1 MNLPFRNDLHML
13 MGWWIIGFSYHMMG
27 KSMAN
32 QEVMEK
38 IYGLRDFIEEL
49 AVLMG
54 YNEIKNYLSQ
64 LGLRDL
70 RVQLWIDKLISIY
83 WDIMNQLLKNCQEL
97 WYMKCSDIISSRK
110 LWKTHLQLPDPPSRC
125 GVPTIF

>member
-1 MNLPFRNDLHML
+1 

-70 RVQLWIDKLISIY
+70 IVQLWIDKLISIY
-83 WDIMNQLLKNCQEL
+83 
-97 WYMKCSDIISSRK
+97 
-110 LWKTHLQLPDPPSRC
+110 
-125 GVPTIF
+125 